1 MQRNGEK
8 DRAFLVH
15 WFANRKIKQFKGSG
29 KLQYAYP
36 LGSHHGTIVPIQKI
50 AQVLD
55 LVDIQF
61 AESSESKICVV
72 INFQSMNSEDSI
84 T

>member
-15 WFANRKIKQFKGSG
+15 WFANRKNEQFKGLG

-36 LGSHHGTIVPIQKI
+36 LASHHGTIVPVQKI

-55 LVDIQF
+55 LADIQF
-61 AESSESKICVV
+61 TKSSKSKIGVV
-72 INFQSMNSEDSI
+72 INFPEHELR
-84 T
+84 